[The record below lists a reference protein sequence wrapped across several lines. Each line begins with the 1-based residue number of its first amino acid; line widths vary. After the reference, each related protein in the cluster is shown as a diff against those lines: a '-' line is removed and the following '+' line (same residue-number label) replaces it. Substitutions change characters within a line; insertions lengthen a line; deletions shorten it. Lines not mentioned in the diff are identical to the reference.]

1 MDRAQDPRPA
11 PRWLAL
17 VAVAVRRRRR
27 DDGGHEEAPSEVP
40 AAGPVAFDGGPH
52 AVAEEPVY
60 LPLGRGVGV
69 PEGAS
74 IYLPLGNGARAGGT
88 EAPGLDLVP

>member
-1 MDRAQDPRPA
+1 MRSR
-11 PRWLAL
+11 RRLAL

-27 DDGGHEEAPSEVP
+27 DEGGREEVP
-40 AAGPVAFDGGPH
+40 AAGPVARDDGPR

-74 IYLPLGNGARAGGT
+74 IYLPLGNGARAGGS
-88 EAPGLDLVP
+88 EAPGLDLAP

>member
-1 MDRAQDPRPA
+1 MRSR
-11 PRWLAL
+11 RRLAL

-27 DDGGHEEAPSEVP
+27 DEGGREEVPPEVP
-40 AAGPVAFDGGPH
+40 AAGPVARDDGPH

-60 LPLGRGVGV
+60 LPLGRDVGV

-74 IYLPLGNGARAGGT
+74 IYLPLGTGARAGGS